1 MAFEREDLNLEAT
14 ELRLG
19 LPGTEQDQSEKKT
32 PPGVKTNKRASP
44 ADVNEE
50 DQSQSRANSDTKKRD
65 KETAPPPK

>member
-19 LPGTEQDQSEKKT
+19 LPGTEQDQS
-32 PPGVKTNKRASP
+32 PGVKTNKRPLA

-50 DQSQSRANSDTKKRD
+50 DESQSNANSDTKKRD
-65 KETAPPPK
+65 QQTAPPTK